1 MNEWMNESWHQS
13 IRVMHNQFRS
23 IPKSIP
29 LLIIAV
35 LHCIELVPEFAFIW
49 RSQSFEWLIRTSPNL
64 HWWPHPADGFNS
76 NCGECDAVFCCC
88 LLKRGSFPPLSFY
101 VSGPHCIAG
110 DVTGAL
116 VQSNGPMAN
125 NFFFLILSLLLSFYW
140 PLVLWHFPLFS
151 ELFFFCCSM
160 MSSIDGSLHS
170 GPISARLA

>member
-125 NFFFLILSLLLSFYW
+125 NFFFYPFLIVVILLAARSLTFSFIFWIIFFLLFNDVIHW
-140 PLVLWHFPLFS
+140 
-151 ELFFFCCSM
+151 
-160 MSSIDGSLHS
+160 
-170 GPISARLA
+170 RLAPFRAD

>member
-1 MNEWMNESWHQS
+1 MNESWHQS

-88 LLKRGSFPPLSFY
+88 LLKRGSFPPFLFMFLVRI
-101 VSGPHCIAG
+101 VSL
-110 DVTGAL
+110 VTSPAL
-116 VQSNGPMAN
+116 WSNQMGQWRII
-125 NFFFLILSLLLSFYW
+125 FFFSSFPYC
-140 PLVLWHFPLFS
+140 WHFIGRSFFDIFLYFLIFFLLFNDV
-151 ELFFFCCSM
+151 
-160 MSSIDGSLHS
+160 IHW
-170 GPISARLA
+170 RLAPFRAD

>member
-1 MNEWMNESWHQS
+1 MNESWHQS

-76 NCGECDAVFCCC
+76 NCGECDVVFCCC

-125 NFFFLILSLLLSFYW
+125 NFFFLSFPYCCHFIGRSFFDIFLYFLNFFLLFNDVIHW
-140 PLVLWHFPLFS
+140 
-151 ELFFFCCSM
+151 
-160 MSSIDGSLHS
+160 
-170 GPISARLA
+170 RLAPFRAD

>member
-88 LLKRGSFPPLSFY
+88 LLKRGSFPPFLFMFLVRI
-101 VSGPHCIAG
+101 VSL
-110 DVTGAL
+110 VTSPAL
-116 VQSNGPMAN
+116 WSNQMGQWRII
-125 NFFFLILSLLLSFYW
+125 FFFFILSLLLSFYW

-151 ELFFFCCSM
+151 KFFFCCSM